1 MAPPPHALVVPF
13 PAQGHVIPLMEVAH
27 ALADRGVVVTFV
39 NTEFNHGRV
48 VAAMPSP
55 PSARQNGET
64 VNNGGGGGKRGTGR
78 IRLVAVPDGM
88 GPDEDR
94 NNLVRLTVLMQEHMA
109 PRVEELIRRSGGGGG
124 EEEEEEAAAVGDG
137 WGRITCVVTDY
148 NVGTWALDVARRTGV
163 KSAAVWPASAAV
175 MASLLSIQELIRD
188 KIIDAQDGSALT
200 QDAFQLSPDMPVM
213 HPAHLAWNCI
223 GNDEG
228 QELLFRYLLAGVR
241 AVDECD
247 YILCNSF
254 RGAEAATFA
263 RFPKILP
270 VGPFLT
276 GERPGKPVGHFWR
289 PEDDACMSWLDA
301 QPARSVVYVAFGSFT
316 VFDKRQF
323 QELARGLELTGR
335 PFLWVVRPDIVHGDV
350 HEYPDGFLD
359 RLAASGNTGGRG
371 KLVAWAPQQRVLAH
385 PAVACFVSHCGWNST
400 MEGVRNGV
408 PFVAWPYFAD
418 QFVNRAY
425 ICDIWRVGLPAVA
438 NKKSGVVT
446 KEHIAGRVEEVMG
459 DAGMRERVEAMM
471 VVAHESIQE
480 GGCSHGNFD
489 MFVESILS

>member
-1 MAPPPHALVVPF
+1 MASPLPARPHALVVPF

-27 ALADRGVVVTFV
+27 ALADRGVAVTFV

-55 PSARQNGET
+55 P
-64 VNNGGGGGKRGTGR
+64 
-78 IRLVAVPDGM
+78 RLVAVPDGM
-88 GPDEDR
+88 GPDDDR
-94 NNLVRLTVLMQEHMA
+94 NNLLRLTVFMQEHMA
-109 PRVEELIRRSGGGGG
+109 PRVEELIRRSG
-124 EEEEEEAAAVGDG
+124 EEEAAVDGDGDG
-137 WGRITCVVTDY
+137 WGRIRCVVADY
-148 NVGTWALDVARRTGV
+148 DVGTWALDVARRTGV

-175 MASLLSIQELIRD
+175 MASLLSVPELIRD
-188 KIIDAQDGSALT
+188 KIIDAHGKRKRQMNWSALT
-200 QDAFQLSPDMPVM
+200 QEAFQLSPDMPM
-213 HPAHLAWNCI
+213 MQPAHLAWNCI
-223 GNDEG
+223 GNDQG
-228 QELLFRYLLAGVR
+228 QELLFSCVLAGVR

-254 RGAEAATFA
+254 RDAEAATFA

-270 VGPFLT
+270 IGPLLT

-289 PEDDACMSWLDA
+289 PEDGACMSWLDV

-316 VFDKRQF
+316 VFDRRQF
-323 QELARGLELTGR
+323 QELALGLELTGR
-335 PFLWVVRPDIVHGDV
+335 PFLWVVRPDIVHGDA

-359 RLAASGNTGGRG
+359 RVVASGNDGGRG
-371 KLVAWAPQQRVLAH
+371 KVVAWAPQQRVLAH
-385 PAVACFVSHCGWNST
+385 PAVACFVSHCGWNSI

-438 NKKSGVVT
+438 DKKSGMVT
-446 KEHIAGRVEEVMG
+446 KEHLAGRVEEVMG
-459 DAGMRERVEAMM
+459 DASMRERIEAMM
-471 VVAHESIQE
+471 VVAHESVQE

-489 MFVESILS
+489 MFVESIMS